1 MTDYGTDTYCRDS
14 MKTGRMVS
22 GATLIGQRFYHALIT
37 PRGALIGGPDE
48 ESFGEDFSS
57 LVGSPAGIESER
69 AIREK
74 IQRAAS
80 KDEEILSVA
89 IQIQT
94 TVETTGSVSHEVQ
107 IAADTSSGPFNLV
120 LSIDDLSVELV
131 GLS

>member
-1 MTDYGTDTYCRDS
+1 MTDFGQDTYCLDS
-14 MKTGRMVS
+14 LSTGRMVS
-22 GATLIGQRFYHALIT
+22 GTTLIGQRLYHALIT

-48 ESFGEDFSS
+48 ESFGEDLSS

-80 KDEEILSVA
+80 KDEGILSVA

-94 TVETTGSVSHEVQ
+94 TIESAGTVSHEVQ

-120 LSIDDLSVELV
+120 LSISDLSVELV

>member
-1 MTDYGTDTYCRDS
+1 MTDYGTDTYCLDS
-14 MKTGRMVS
+14 MKTGRMAS
-22 GATLIGQRFYHALIT
+22 GATLIGQRLYHALIT

-48 ESFGEDFSS
+48 ESFGEDLSS

-94 TVETTGSVSHEVQ
+94 TVETTGEVAHEVQ

-120 LSIDDLSVELV
+120 LSINDLSVELV